1 MKRFIAGTMAGAF
14 AMTLMTLFMTL
25 FMTGCSSNKSG
36 AASDNPAYKI
46 VVDEDTLVQYIQWSE
61 TGFEYDDTD
70 SHHAGLT
77 VRVKADGTPCTIA
90 REDLDKYEHFSFG
103 GTDGRKEGED
113 NG

>member
-1 MKRFIAGTMAGAF
+1 MKRFVAGTMVGAF
-14 AMTLMTLFMTL
+14 AMTLMTL

-36 AASDNPAYKI
+36 AAADNPAYKI

-103 GTDGRKEGED
+103 GTDGRKEGEG